1 MTDLPP
7 PRQAPFVA
15 TAESVEARSAPLE
28 SALSP
33 AFRPL
38 FDAEFGYVCRA
49 LRRLGVHEA
58 DVKDVAQEL
67 FVAVHARLDT
77 YDPARPVRPWL
88 FAFAVRYASNY
99 RRLARNRAEQALSRV
114 ADAATP
120 TDPRSDARDL
130 ILRALGRLDFDRRT
144 VIVMHD
150 LEGFDAPE
158 IALQLQIPLNT
169 VYSRIRLGR
178 ADFRDAVASLEAQ
191 GGGS

>member
-7 PRQAPFVA
+7 PRQAPI
-15 TAESVEARSAPLE
+15 ESASAAVEAPMSAG

-33 AFRPL
+33 RFRPL

-49 LRRLGVHEA
+49 LRRLGVREA

-67 FVAVHARLDT
+67 FVAIHERLDT

-88 FAFAVRYASNY
+88 FSFAVRYASNY
-99 RRLARNRAEQALSRV
+99 RRLAWNRAEEERAHRAS
-114 ADAATP
+114 TP
-120 TDPRSDARDL
+120 APSDPRSDARDL

-144 VIVMHD
+144 VVVMHD

-178 ADFRDAVASLEAQ
+178 ADFRDAVASLEAR